1 MKTSDEF
8 LQKRIVETK
17 HEIFPLDRLLPLESI
32 HLIFHQEYSKS
43 EDKNLFFK
51 DAKYQ
56 RLREGYFSMFVA
68 ISLQDTLAS
77 RKKHYLIFPSDPSN
91 DVYIGY
97 RSNAI
102 KEPVPKLTTY
112 EFDIKEYTNWSPNFE
127 VFAKKSIIP
136 KICIYNIAIPTYR
149 SMNGQDFQFLVDYLK
164 TNNLTTKIW
173 ILSFPLDTVD
183 DCDIS
188 DVTIINNDGII
199 YHKTINLNDW
209 IVKTQTPIVFQD
221 VIRFK

>member
-1 MKTSDEF
+1 MNDEF
-8 LQKRIVETK
+8 LQKRIVETE
-17 HEIFPLDRLLPLESI
+17 HEIFPLDRLLSLESI
-32 HLIFHQEYSKS
+32 YLIFQQEYSKS

-51 DAKYQ
+51 DHKYQ

-97 RSNAI
+97 RSNDE
-102 KEPVPKLTTY
+102 KEPIPKLITY

-127 VFAKKSIIP
+127 EFAKKSIIP
-136 KICIYNIAIPTYR
+136 KISIYNIAIPTYR
-149 SMNGQDFQFLVDYLK
+149 KMDGQNLQFLVDYLK
-164 TNNLTTKIW
+164 VNNLTRRIW
-173 ILSFPLDTVD
+173 VLGLPSDTVENY
-183 DCDIS
+183 DIS
-188 DVTIINNDGII
+188 DITIIDKNGIV
-199 YHKTINLNDW
+199 YHKTINLSEW
-209 IVKTQTPIVFQD
+209 IDKNEIPIIFQD